1 MTTNTEERERPSEW
15 LRRLREERHLYRRLL
30 ADAGGLAL
38 AAHRLAQA
46 RCRVQPVPAAIPTVA
61 ELRVAA
67 DEIARHVGAAL
78 TPVTEH
84 LLQDC
89 EDAGLVVILPIKAA
103 HAA

>member
-1 MTTNTEERERPSEW
+1 MTTDTEERERPSEW

-30 ADAGGLAL
+30 ADAGSLAL

-46 RCRVQPVPAAIPTVA
+46 RCRVQPVPAAIPTLA

-67 DEIARHVGAAL
+67 EEIVRHVGTTL

-84 LLQDC
+84 LVEDC
-89 EDAGLVVILPIKAA
+89 ADAGLVVILPLGNA

>member
-1 MTTNTEERERPSEW
+1 MTIDTEERERPSEW

-30 ADAGGLAL
+30 ADAGSISL

-46 RCRVQPVPAAIPTVA
+46 RCRVQPVSFAIPTVA

-67 DEIARHVGAAL
+67 DEIALNVGAKL
-78 TPVTEH
+78 TPVTEQ

-89 EDAGLVVILPIKAA
+89 EAAGLAVILPLSAP